1 MQSLERRITALESQ
15 ADSESGNLTVRLVCV
30 EAGETNEQAIERAGH
45 SPAEENTLFVC
56 LVGLESATSEVG
68 R

>member
-15 ADSESGNLTVRLVCV
+15 ADSEGGSLTVRLVAV

-45 SPAEENTLFVC
+45 SPDEEKTMFVC
-56 LVGLESATSEVG
+56 LVGLEPRSNRG
-68 R
+68 

>member
-15 ADSESGNLTVRLVCV
+15 ADSEGGSLTVRLVPV
-30 EAGETNEQAIERAGH
+30 ESGETSEQAISRAGYD
-45 SPAEENTLFVC
+45 PYAPGMFFVC
-56 LVGLESATSEVG
+56 VVPMT